1 MTNQRRTK
9 TRNQMKRE
17 RIRTAAMA
25 FVLMALWLAVA
36 AASCKVWAEHPAEQP
51 VNGAEYLESI
61 RNGGGL
67 CGE

>member
-25 FVLMALWLAVA
+25 LVLMALWLVVA
-36 AASCKVWAEHPAEQP
+36 SAACKVWATHPAEQP
-51 VNGAEYLESI
+51 VGGAEYLESI